1 MNYFDIFL
9 ILKYVVLGAII
20 VAAMLSL
27 LLFFRNLSYRLKAV
41 SAVGSENEAVASD
54 IETVV
59 AEVHAVTDAEAAPA
73 AESQVAQKVEPQPAA
88 NLVSDVVET
97 PATPEKPVV
106 AEKVVDEK
114 FAVERP
120 VPQPSVPEHQTVHVP
135 EYVREA
141 TSAQPGETVRS
152 EYAGF
157 THSGLAEAANQ
168 PTRRATIAELLS
180 QVQQSESLYQ
190 PTSGLLLPHERL
202 AYHSLKNTMPAG
214 AMVMCKLRVA
224 DVLASQ
230 DSPRAAAQFE
240 ILKSISTQYFTFVV
254 CDSQTLMPHGFIELI
269 GQGSSKDETAFI
281 KKRLQLLRQISSQAN
296 FPMMVVNIAGEFPA
310 QQVRQALSGLACDD
324 DDNQLYS
331 YLSIER
337 VAHAR
342 DQSSQMTTAAHS
354 AQAQHSEKAERPA
367 GSTCPACGDTL
378 KYRISR
384 EGKFKG
390 RVFHVCESYPECSH
404 IRILPDM
411 DDQMAHSEP
420 QSGSP
425 TRTRERQFA

>member
-1 MNYFDIFL
+1 
-9 ILKYVVLGAII
+9 
-20 VAAMLSL
+20 
-27 LLFFRNLSYRLKAV
+27 
-41 SAVGSENEAVASD
+41 
-54 IETVV
+54 
-59 AEVHAVTDAEAAPA
+59 
-73 AESQVAQKVEPQPAA
+73 
-88 NLVSDVVET
+88 
-97 PATPEKPVV
+97 
-106 AEKVVDEK
+106 
-114 FAVERP
+114 
-120 VPQPSVPEHQTVHVP
+120 
-135 EYVREA
+135 
-141 TSAQPGETVRS
+141 
-152 EYAGF
+152 
-157 THSGLAEAANQ
+157 
-168 PTRRATIAELLS
+168 
-180 QVQQSESLYQ
+180 
-190 PTSGLLLPHERL
+190 RL

-324 DDNQLYS
+324 NDNQLYS
-331 YLSIER
+331 YLSLER

-342 DQSSQMTTAAHS
+342 DQSSQMATVAHS
-354 AQAQHSEKAERPA
+354 PQAQRSERAKRPA
-367 GSTCPACGDTL
+367 KSKSTCPACGDTL

-390 RVFHVCESYPECSH
+390 RIFHVCESYPECSH
-404 IRILPDM
+404 IRILPAM
-411 DDQMAHSEP
+411 DDQAAHP
-420 QSGSP
+420 QAHPESP
-425 TRTRERQFA
+425 VRTRERQFA